1 MNTKFI
7 KKINHKA
14 LEIFME
20 WLKEQLSEKESDKI
34 NKNNIASF
42 IPSQQ
47 YYYNKGARLSPTS
60 PRGIRKRIKK
70 ELKRGAVLEDM
81 TKEYILEGL

>member
-20 WLKEQLSEKESDKI
+20 WLKEQISKKESDKI

-42 IPSQQ
+42 IP
-47 YYYNKGARLSPTS
+47 
-60 PRGIRKRIKK
+60 
-70 ELKRGAVLEDM
+70 
-81 TKEYILEGL
+81 ILL